1 MNCNCMIVQETI
13 EFQGFKDLSKE
24 ATGRYKFWTFG
35 DDNTITLGCLKA
47 RTEDEGEYKV
57 IILQYLQQRQAERNV
72 V

>member
-1 MNCNCMIVQETI
+1 MII
-13 EFQGFKDLSKE
+13 NFQGFKDLSKE

-57 IILQYLQQRQAERNV
+57 IIFLYFLSIKSFSSKIVNV
-72 V
+72 SNN